1 MACLRRKTLNLRKRI
16 YGNFVPQCPDSQQT
30 HRFVSEK
37 EGSQFSSFEKKGGR
51 KKRKKKGRREG
62 RKEGRKQQSPIS
74 IISLSNELLVGA
86 CKYKNSPLTRC
97 LHNVLHFI

>member
-1 MACLRRKTLNLRKRI
+1 MAILYLNVQILNKHIGLFQNRNEANFLPLKGRVEGRKGRRK
-16 YGNFVPQCPDSQQT
+16 
-30 HRFVSEK
+30 E
-37 EGSQFSSFEKKGGR
+37 GGR
-51 KKRKKKGRREG
+51 KG

-74 IISLSNELLVGA
+74 IISLNNELLVGA